1 MLIDLKEIV
10 FNSNLALVTDKLVIS
25 TWGNVSGIDREK
37 GLVVIKPSGIS
48 YDNMKPSDM
57 VVVDLEGRVVE
68 GKNNPSSDTPTHLQ
82 LYKAFKDIGGIAHT
96 HSKYATMFAQAGLEI
111 PCFGTTHAD
120 SFYGP
125 VPVTRFITKEE
136 VNEGYEKN
144 TATVIIELFNKINPL
159 EIKAVLVRG
168 HGPFTWGKTP
178 EEAEKN
184 SLALENIAET
194 ALGTLRLN
202 PESEILPDH
211 ILRKHYERKHGPNAY
226 YGQKNK
232 EK

>member
-10 FNSNLALVTDKLVIS
+10 FNSNLDLVIDKLVTS

-48 YDNMKPSDM
+48 YDDLKSSDM
-57 VVVDLEGRVVE
+57 VVVDLEGKIVE
-68 GKNNPSSDTPTHLQ
+68 GNNNPSSDTPTHLQ
-82 LYKAFKDIGGIAHT
+82 LYKAFKDIGGIAHS
-96 HSKYATMFAQAGLEI
+96 HSKFATMFAQAGLEI
-111 PCFGTTHAD
+111 PCLGTTHAD

-125 VPVTRFITKEE
+125 VPVTRFITEKE
-136 VNEGYEKN
+136 VKEGYEKN
-144 TATVIIELFNKINPL
+144 TATVIIELFDKINPL
-159 EIKAVLVRG
+159 EMKAVLVRG

-184 SLALENIAET
+184 NLLLENIAEM

-202 PESEILPDH
+202 PESEFLPDY
-211 ILRKHYERKHGPNAY
+211 ILRKHYERKHGPDAY
-226 YGQKNK
+226 YGQKK
-232 EK
+232 